1 MSDNFV
7 GFARSPKPDKDR
19 KVSSK
24 EFVIHSDKP
33 FSDCHGVFTTQG
45 GVEKWLGEITKFDFR
60 PGGKTRYKLNG
71 EEFGAT
77 YASIRI
83 PKQVVL
89 ITETLGEIVFSAK
102 VKDSSFELTISF
114 KKALIIDE
122 KADWDNA
129 TEAVS
134 NIIASEL
141 K

>member
-7 GFARSPKPDKDR
+7 GFAKSPKPDKDR

-33 FSDCHGVFTTQG
+33 FSDCHGVFTTQS
-45 GVEKWLGEITKFDFR
+45 GVEKWLGEIAKFDFR
-60 PGGKTRYKLNG
+60 PGGKTRYKVNG

-83 PKQVVL
+83 PKQVVM

-102 VKDSSFELTISF
+102 VKDAFFDLTISF
-114 KKALIIDE
+114 KKALTSDE
-122 KADWDNA
+122 KADWESA
-129 TEAVS
+129 TEVVR
-134 NIIASEL
+134 NIITSEL